1 VAFSLPGLRIELRSN
16 LGALSVSGERKAGEE
31 PSRALGLVQPE
42 VIVYSA
48 GVEVARYAPAGSPS
62 ELAARVVPVLLVAV
76 AAGLVA
82 LAVYGAVQ
90 LAR

>member
-1 VAFSLPGLRIELRSN
+1 VALSLPGLRIELRSN

-31 PSRALGLVQPE
+31 PSRALALVQPE

-48 GVEVARYAPAGSPS
+48 GQEVTRWAPAGSPS
-62 ELAARVVPVLLVAV
+62 ELAARVVPVLLLATLL
-76 AAGLVA
+76 GLVG
-82 LAVYGAVQ
+82 LAIYGAVR